1 MAFPYPLS
9 RNFKYLEWIF
19 FIVHFG
25 TWLSN
30 GVYGRLPFL
39 LGIYGTFL
47 LFGWFFPSTR
57 PYWQR
62 FGYIVLPLMIIVFV
76 RRSGIDLGL
85 LLFIYLAKS
94 YFLLHRRTTILIT
107 AFTVAPWIISDY
119 LAEVDFAQ
127 NSLEP
132 IPRFIFDPGNPFK
145 FVLINLI
152 IYISASTFVI
162 MASSMAVTEK
172 ESRQRADDLAQQVE
186 SLVATLERTR
196 IAREIHDS
204 LGHTLTDLD
213 IQLEVAQKLRYHNPE
228 LAFQAVDTA
237 KILARQCIEDVSQAL
252 NRMRQSDFNL
262 NQALAALLD
271 AARTDSALQVS
282 FQVNLPQLPIHK
294 SYQIYC
300 ITKEAIMNVQKHAR
314 ASQLS
319 LIGRLTPDGIMLEIE
334 DNGIGFDAQ
343 KLRTGFGIQG
353 MVERAQL
360 LGGKLEIQT
369 KEAQGTHIQIILP
382 A

>member
-1 MAFPYPLS
+1 
-9 RNFKYLEWIF
+9 
-19 FIVHFG
+19 
-25 TWLSN
+25 
-30 GVYGRLPFL
+30 
-39 LGIYGTFL
+39 
-47 LFGWFFPSTR
+47 
-57 PYWQR
+57 
-62 FGYIVLPLMIIVFV
+62 MIIVFV

-85 LLFIYLAKS
+85 LLFIYVAKS

-119 LAEVDFAQ
+119 LAEVDWAK

-132 IPRFIFDPGNPFK
+132 IPRFIFDPGNPLK

-213 IQLEVAQKLRYHNPE
+213 IQLEVAQKLRHHNPE

-237 KILARQCIEDVSQAL
+237 KILAGQCIEDVSQAL

-271 AARTDSALQVS
+271 AARQDSALQVS

-369 KEAQGTHIQIILP
+369 SYAQGTHIQIILP